1 MLEKIIK
8 PLKKWQ
14 VAFACIAIIASSFY
28 LFISSD
34 GLSQIPCSMDCGET
48 FVALDQ
54 AQQFHRFGFTWGLIQ
69 DHATSDN
76 ISAHPYL
83 YTHNVSIPG
92 ILFPLLASLGFQQV
106 AHFQLITLL
115 AYILGLLFSYLAV
128 KRITKSD
135 NLALIFILL
144 MSSDYLHVLSFGL
157 NALRAWHWLGLFGI
171 IYYIDECFSRSQ
183 HDFLNAKRIICLCI
197 FTFIAFGIGYDFWM
211 ICLMISIIQIY
222 FFNFSNYKLYLKQL
236 ILLGGTFLFP
246 FLFRQIQVIYG
257 VGWNFWFYDFFTSVA
272 IKVPFVSLLIQ
283 TPPTSILDKIYSEN
297 GILRAPASAV
307 SSLDS
312 IVNTFTNM
320 WSYQLPVSYGLLG
333 PNIYIFVLT
342 IGFVLAIIGLLA
354 HLFKKTKFKMN
365 FLGKNKYSLGRCY
378 QLILILT
385 IGIAFGLFIFAP
397 VSLHI
402 YLKHEF
408 PLLAALINLSR
419 SFGIY
424 FFMLLIY
431 FFYKNNNKIY
441 MTMCIF
447 IAMIFIVDHGLVQID
462 NYKKQKKID
471 TGWVSHLDTF
481 AKDTMAVSW
490 IAETRDSFASNW
502 TVGIVPGREKEVIAN
517 LKDGKPPFSISQY
530 LLFGQRDE
538 LLNKANYEMPK
549 YWLYFPVDQLTNF
562 DSASPEC
569 RGNYMQRLID
579 QAAKK
584 IRKAPAPQ
592 LTIAY
597 LSPGP
602 YAPGSDIQIDG
613 FTAQNMKI
621 DLKVR
626 LNGQLIGN
634 LNYNC
639 IYGGINGVVTLP
651 HLNNFSD
658 QEIQIFNAASPEE
671 NIPLLKI
678 PLRIAKEGNFYK
690 LNQGLNLPNKKNQL
704 SASQL
709 IDELP
714 FVPIVKRGKDWVI
727 FDMSNFYSN
736 AIK

>member
-8 PLKKWQ
+8 SLRKWQ
-14 VAFACIAIIASSFY
+14 VAFACIAIITSSSY
-28 LFISSD
+28 LFISSN

-48 FVALDQ
+48 FVALNQ

-106 AHFQLITLL
+106 AHFQVITFLV
-115 AYILGLLFSYLAV
+115 YILGLLFGYLAV

-135 NLALIFILL
+135 NLSLIFILL

-157 NALRAWHWLGLFGI
+157 NALRAWHWLGLFGT
-171 IYYIDECFSRSQ
+171 IYYVDECFSRSQ
-183 HDFLNAKRIICLCI
+183 QDFLNTKRIICLCI
-197 FTFIAFGIGYDFWM
+197 FAFIAFGIGYDFWM

-236 ILLGGTFLFP
+236 ILLGSTFLFP
-246 FLFRQIQVIYG
+246 FLIRQIQVIYG

-283 TPPTSILDKIYSEN
+283 IPPNSVLDKIYLEN

-312 IVNTFTNM
+312 IVNTFTDM
-320 WSYQLPVSYGLLG
+320 WSYQLLNSYGLLG
-333 PNIYIFVLT
+333 PNILIFILT
-342 IGFVLAIIGLLA
+342 IGLVLAFVRLLS
-354 HLFKKTKFKMN
+354 HLSNQTKFKIN
-365 FLGKNKYSLGRCY
+365 FLGENKYSLGRCY
-378 QLILILT
+378 QLIFILT
-385 IGIAFGLFIFAP
+385 TGIAFGLFIFAP

-424 FFMLLIY
+424 FSILLIY

-441 MTMCIF
+441 MTICIF
-447 IAMIFIVDHGLVQID
+447 IATTFILDHGFVQID

-471 TGWVSHLDTF
+471 TGWVDHLDTF
-481 AKDTMAVSW
+481 KKDTMAVSW

-502 TVGIVPGREKEVIAN
+502 TVGIVPGREKEVISN
-517 LKDGKPPFSISQY
+517 LKDGKPPFNTSQY
-530 LLFGQRDE
+530 LLFGQRDK
-538 LLNKANYEMPK
+538 LINKANYEMPK

-562 DSASPEC
+562 DSSSPVC

-579 QAAKK
+579 LTVRK
-584 IRKAPAPQ
+584 IRKAPSPL
-592 LTIAY
+592 LTITY

-613 FTAQNMKI
+613 FTARNMNI

-634 LNYNC
+634 LDYNC

-651 HLNNFSD
+651 QLNNLSD
-658 QEIQIFNAASPEE
+658 QEIQIFNSASPEQ

-678 PLRIAKEGNFYK
+678 PLRIVKEGNFYK
-690 LNQGLNLPNKKNQL
+690 LNQGLNLSNKKNQFT
-704 SASQL
+704 ASQL

-714 FVPIVKRGKDWVI
+714 FVPIIKRGNDWVI
-727 FDMSNFYSN
+727 FDMSKFYSDSS
-736 AIK
+736 K